1 MRWTLRN
8 YIYFLCCVVRY
19 YFCQLLGIKR
29 IVAEPVNPVDTYIT
43 DRKHKFVNATESTN
57 IDPAFYD
64 KTKYAE
70 ITRDNNHLETLWKTR
85 LMYEPTPRGSLIM
98 FYDVFR
104 QGFAYYCDT
113 NCVPYSVLNAAAM
126 KYVGVFYCRDF
137 FFDEDGKSPLYPIYY
152 PEEKK
157 EVRTVANSAQ
167 FAKMRNYK
175 LEKEQVVQKTAIKN
189 KFIYLGKISNLAI
202 LQKKKVVRGGFATQ
216 YDAMFAKQGTA
227 APERVSYKDFKAGQG
242 TYGSAFLNATRSY
255 APTAQGAD
263 AGYAGTPATPPFI
276 KQSPPVPDEII
287 LSHKAGGCRP
297 PATPR
302 SREEDG
308 TEVPAHNAII
318 LSHKAFC

>member
-1 MRWTLRN
+1 MRWTLNN
-8 YIYFLCCVVRY
+8 YIYFLFCVVRY
-19 YFCQLLGIKR
+19 YVYQLLGRKR
-29 IVAEPVNPVDTYIT
+29 IVEKPVIDPVDTYIT
-43 DRKHKFVNATESTN
+43 DHKQKFVNATESTN

-70 ITRDNNHLETLWKTR
+70 ITRDNNHLETIWKTR
-85 LMYEPTPRGSLIM
+85 LIYEPTPRGSLIM

-216 YDAMFAKQGTA
+216 YDAMFAKQGAA
-227 APERVSYKDFKAGQG
+227 APERVSYKDFKAGNLRFPCDPSLYQ
-242 TYGSAFLNATRSY
+242 A
-255 APTAQGAD
+255 
-263 AGYAGTPATPPFI
+263 
-276 KQSPPVPDEII
+276 VPYC
-287 LSHKAGGCRP
+287 S
-297 PATPR
+297 
-302 SREEDG
+302 
-308 TEVPAHNAII
+308 
-318 LSHKAFC
+318 